1 MSPKSWILGATL
13 ATAMALPISP
23 ASAAGETVAVNLY
36 SLSNPFF
43 NFMRQE
49 VLDEAKKL
57 DIKVI
62 IQDAQASTPKQASDL
77 ENALTQGVD
86 AIVLTP
92 TDVTAIAPAVD
103 EVIEDDVPVVAVDR
117 RVEGTSKPVPY
128 VTADNIAGGRLQGE
142 WVTKN
147 MPQGARVA
155 LITGQIGSTTHIDRA
170 KGIHE
175 ALKAGGDKYKV
186 VAEQSAQSDRA
197 KALSV
202 VQNIVTANPDNPPD
216 VFIATDGDMALGAV
230 EAIRGLGLSSKSK
243 VVAFDAY
250 PDVIKAVKAGEL
262 VGVVEQNGSKQI
274 RTAVQMIVDKIRN
287 DTEPKTVIID
297 PIMITAQNLEQAER
311 YSEVK

>member
-13 ATAMALPISP
+13 ATAMTLPISP
-23 ASAAGETVAVNLY
+23 ASAAGETVVVNLY

-86 AIVLTP
+86 AIALTP
-92 TDVTAIAPAVD
+92 TDVSAIAPAVD
-103 EVIEDDVPVVAVDR
+103 EVIEDDVPFVAVDR

-216 VFIATDGDMALGAV
+216 VFIATDGDMALGAA
-230 EAIRGLGLSSKSK
+230 EAIRGLGLSGKTK

-250 PDVIKAVKAGEL
+250 PDVLKAIKAGEL

-274 RTAVQMIVDKIRN
+274 RTAVQMLVGKIRN
-287 DTEPKTVIID
+287 DTEVKTVIID
-297 PIMITAQNLEQAER
+297 PVMITAQNLEQAER

>member
-86 AIVLTP
+86 AIALTP
-92 TDVTAIAPAVD
+92 TDVSAIAPAVD
-103 EVIEDDVPVVAVDR
+103 EVIDDDVPVVAVDR
-117 RVEGTSKPVPY
+117 RVEDTSKPVPY

-202 VQNIVTANPDNPPD
+202 VQNIVTANPDTPPD
-216 VFIATDGDMALGAV
+216 VFIATDGDMALGAA
-230 EAIRGLGLSSKSK
+230 EAIRGLGLSGKTK

-250 PDVIKAVKAGEL
+250 PDVLKAIKAGEL

-274 RTAVQMIVDKIRN
+274 RTAVQMLVGKIRN
-287 DTEPKTVIID
+287 DTEVKTVIID
-297 PIMITAQNLEQAER
+297 PVMITAQNLEQAER

>member
-103 EVIEDDVPVVAVDR
+103 EVIDDDVPVVAVDR

-155 LITGQIGSTTHIDRA
+155 LITGQIGSTEMDPR
-170 KGIHE
+170 
-175 ALKAGGDKYKV
+175 V
-186 VAEQSAQSDRA
+186 W
-197 KALSV
+197 
-202 VQNIVTANPDNPPD
+202 TA
-216 VFIATDGDMALGAV
+216 
-230 EAIRGLGLSSKSK
+230 S
-243 VVAFDAY
+243 
-250 PDVIKAVKAGEL
+250 
-262 VGVVEQNGSKQI
+262 
-274 RTAVQMIVDKIRN
+274 
-287 DTEPKTVIID
+287 
-297 PIMITAQNLEQAER
+297 
-311 YSEVK
+311 